1 MRYTFVKQHDAT
13 DCAAACLA
21 MVCLHYKKETTIT
34 KLRDLMGTDIKGTNL
49 IGLSKCADE
58 LGFNSQAVFVDADGF
73 VSEYTKPCIA
83 NIITDEGLSHFVVV
97 FKVTKR
103 YVIVGDPGEELKKV
117 KINDFLEHF
126 TGALL
131 LLKPDSRFENE
142 KKEKSIVFSRFLRL
156 LLNQKKLFVYSIV
169 ASLLIT
175 ILGIVS
181 SVFNKIIMDEVLPYK
196 LKSMLLVLLIIFAV
210 VGITR
215 ILLQFVRGWIMIYLS
230 QRIDIPLMLGYFRHI
245 YRLPMKF
252 FATRRTGDIIT
263 RFSDAFTI
271 KEIFTNIALT
281 LFMDLSMALVT
292 GIILFNM
299 IPGLFAIIFLLTMV
313 SAIVVLCFRQPYKKI
328 NMEQMQQMSILNS
341 EIIEGLEGVETIKCS
356 AGENAELE
364 ALEKEY
370 IKSLRITMKEGMMS
384 NAQENIV
391 DFISTAMNLLVLYFG
406 ISEVINGQITLG
418 LLMAFLTLS
427 EFFMEP
433 IERLVKLQLDIQEAN
448 VSMKRMAEI
457 LEYEQEQSEK
467 TNLKPFPKRIDK
479 IEFSDITFRY
489 GNRKPALN
497 NISFSI
503 NKGEKVAI
511 VGASGS
517 GKTTI
522 AKLLLKYYDP
532 EKGEIKC
539 NGINLK
545 DIENRSLRAGI
556 SYVPQNIQLFSKSIF
571 ENISIVNP
579 DADEEEVEKV
589 AKKAGAHD
597 FIQKLP
603 LQYYTFLE
611 ESGEGLSGGEK
622 QRLAIAR
629 ALLQDGDFYILDEST
644 SNLDYGTEKILFDMI
659 FDEYKDRTILIIAHR
674 LSSIKHCDK
683 ILLLDEGEIAEQGTH
698 GDLLKQKGKYYELWE
713 MQQGNFH

>member
-1 MRYTFVKQHDAT
+1 
-13 DCAAACLA
+13 
-21 MVCLHYKKETTIT
+21 
-34 KLRDLMGTDIKGTNL
+34 
-49 IGLSKCADE
+49 
-58 LGFNSQAVFVDADGF
+58 
-73 VSEYTKPCIA
+73 
-83 NIITDEGLSHFVVV
+83 
-97 FKVTKR
+97 
-103 YVIVGDPGEELKKV
+103 
-117 KINDFLEHF
+117 
-126 TGALL
+126 
-131 LLKPDSRFENE
+131 
-142 KKEKSIVFSRFLRL
+142 
-156 LLNQKKLFVYSIV
+156 
-169 ASLLIT
+169 
-175 ILGIVS
+175 
-181 SVFNKIIMDEVLPYK
+181 
-196 LKSMLLVLLIIFAV
+196 
-210 VGITR
+210 
-215 ILLQFVRGWIMIYLS
+215 
-230 QRIDIPLMLGYFRHI
+230 
-245 YRLPMKF
+245 MKF